1 MSEICLECWNKING
15 TEEPESKYVLSD
27 NLELCE
33 ECMELKHIIVAEQKP
48 FDFYKLVVY
57 YFLMLLGFLI
67 IQTVYKIIIFVCS
80 CL

>member
-15 TEEPESKYVLSD
+15 TEDTESKYVLSD

-33 ECMELKHIIVAEQKP
+33 ECRELKHIIVAERSL
-48 FDFYKLVVY
+48 FNFYKLVVY
-57 YFLMLLGFLI
+57 YFLMMLGFLS
-67 IQTVYKIIIFVCS
+67 IQIVYKIIIFVCS